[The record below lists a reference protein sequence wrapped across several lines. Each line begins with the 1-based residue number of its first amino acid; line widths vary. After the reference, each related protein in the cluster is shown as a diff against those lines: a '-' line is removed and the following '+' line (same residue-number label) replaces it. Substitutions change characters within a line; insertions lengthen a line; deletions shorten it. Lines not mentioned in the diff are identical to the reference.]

1 MVGTRGARPKAAL
14 LFSQKDRMNP
24 HKYAIAIKS
33 CHKFATR
40 RQIQLD
46 TWLNN
51 IDVDFFFVIGNPTPG
66 NGGPVIMDS
75 LACDVSDAFTDIAPK
90 VLAAVTYSL
99 EQNATNLVVVD
110 DDTYLCWLRML
121 ASGFQKFDYLGFVRD
136 YDDHVYMQGSCYSL
150 SERAM
155 ERIMKNKHCMTNGIP
170 DDVAVGRCL
179 YGEVPFT
186 HEHRF
191 SIGVPYPESTCWPQ
205 KGNDVISAHKMH
217 AAAMRACHSGLV

>member
-1 MVGTRGARPKAAL
+1 VTIHGNREKIY
-14 LFSQKDRMNP
+14 
-24 HKYAIAIKS
+24 KYAIAIKS
-33 CHKFATR
+33 CHKHADR

-46 TWLNN
+46 TCLNN

-75 LACDVSDAFTDIAPK
+75 LACDVSDAFKDIAPK

-99 EQNATNLVVVD
+99 EQNVTNLVVID
-110 DDTYLCWLRML
+110 DDTYLCWPRL
-121 ASGFQKFDYLGFVRD
+121 ASSGFQKFDYLGFVRD
-136 YDDHVYMQGSCYSL
+136 YDFNVYMQGACFTL

-155 ERIMKNKHCMTNGIP
+155 ERIMKNSHCMTNGIP

-191 SIGVPYPESTCWPQ
+191 AVGVPYPESTCWPQ
-205 KGNDVISAHKMH
+205 KGNDAISAHKMH
-217 AAAMRACHSGLV
+217 AAAMRTCHDGLVTV

>member
-1 MVGTRGARPKAAL
+1 
-14 LFSQKDRMNP
+14 MNP

-33 CHKFATR
+33 CHKFAAR

-46 TWLNN
+46 TCLNN
-51 IDVDFFFVIGNPTPG
+51 IDVDFFFMIGNPTPG

-75 LACDVSDAFTDIAPK
+75 LACDESDAFTDIAPK
-90 VLAAVTYSL
+90 VLAAVEYSL
-99 EQNATNLVVVD
+99 DNNVTNLVIID
-110 DDTYLCWLRML
+110 DDTYLCWPRML

-136 YDDHVYMQGSCYSL
+136 YDFNVYMQGACFTL

-191 SIGVPYPESTCWPQ
+191 SIGVPYPTSLWWPQ
-205 KGNDVISAHKMH
+205 KDNAVIAAHKMDTYN
-217 AAAMRACHSGLV
+217 MRACHDGLVTV